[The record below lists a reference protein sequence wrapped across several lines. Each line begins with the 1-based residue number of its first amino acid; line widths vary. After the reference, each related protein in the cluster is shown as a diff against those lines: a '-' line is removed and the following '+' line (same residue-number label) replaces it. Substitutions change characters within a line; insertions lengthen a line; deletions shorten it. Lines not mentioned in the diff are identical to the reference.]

1 MVLYKQLP
9 GTTDLAIM
17 KVAVMNM
24 LHGKSHKLGEL
35 LLNDAVALGISA

>member
-1 MVLYKQLP
+1 MVLNKRLP

-24 LHGKSHKLGEL
+24 LHGKAINLGEL